1 MAPPKKQKDWCD
13 NYMNIN
19 CYLKKIMNSNE
30 IVKCL
35 SFYNVDGI
43 LQSDILEDFI
53 CYSIH
58 HSYIRKFLPNVFN
71 FCDCSSVT
79 PEVFDKI
86 KRFPNKKIRKNIFIV
101 LAHRRLSFYQLSYI
115 CNQNICFEAFA
126 QLLDIYLINDCFSS
140 YDLKIL
146 LEKNKKYLKAI
157 DFTLLFRDVFMTD
170 EKREL
175 CKCYQKLVFNKS

>member
-35 SFYNVDGI
+35 SFYDVDGI

-86 KRFPNKKIRKNIFIV
+86 KRFPNKKIRKNILIV
-101 LAHRRLSFYQLSYI
+101 LAHCRLSFYQLSYI

-126 QLLDIYLINDCFSS
+126 QLLDIYLINECFSA

-157 DFTLLFRDVFMTD
+157 DFTLLFRDVSMTD

-175 CKCYQKLVFNKS
+175 CKYYQKPVFHKG